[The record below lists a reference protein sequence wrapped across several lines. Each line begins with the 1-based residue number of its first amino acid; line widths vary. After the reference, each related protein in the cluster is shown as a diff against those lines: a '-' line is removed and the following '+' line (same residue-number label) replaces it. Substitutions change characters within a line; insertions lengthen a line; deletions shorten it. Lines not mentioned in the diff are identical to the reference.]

1 MTSVVGKIME
11 EIIRDTITVHM
22 KENELL
28 SEYQF
33 RFIKGPSRVIKLL
46 KVLDTWTETLDNG
59 GCIDVIYCDFM
70 KAFDKVSH
78 AKRIKKS
85 RAME

>member
-1 MTSVVGKIME
+1 MK

-28 SEYQF
+28 SKNQF
-33 RFIKGPSRVIKLL
+33 GFIKGHSIVLQLL
-46 KVLDTWTETLDNG
+46 KVLDTWTEMLDNG
-59 GCIDVIYCDFM
+59 GCIGVIYCDFM
-70 KAFDKVSH
+70 KAFDKVPH
-78 AKRIKKS
+78 ILNLLKKS